1 VCVLQDFVATASAEE
16 EEFTWASTT
25 TTVRG
30 VRVRT
35 APRADGA
42 AATVNVTLP
51 GEGQIVDAGA
61 MWQRHPRWAT
71 RELEMATRDVFCYTL
86 LGYRVWNVA
95 FKTTSNTYLDV
106 DGVSPRGDCILMD
119 ASYEYAHAYHAGL
132 AFNGSFAA
140 FEPPAAGGGGGG
152 GGANAAVAPPFAF
165 TAAATPVLERIEP
178 PTGMAGSRVRVHGR
192 NLLEAYPVWD
202 KNWCARARGQRGHT
216 PHARRRG

>member
-1 VCVLQDFVATASAEE
+1 MGVGRRRSAACAS
-16 EEFTWASTT
+16 
-25 TTVRG
+25 
-30 VRVRT
+30 
-35 APRADGA
+35 RADGA
-42 AATVNVTLP
+42 AARVNVTLP
-51 GEGQIVDAGA
+51 SEDQIVDAGA
-61 MWQRHPRWAT
+61 MHQRHPRWAT

-152 GGANAAVAPPFAF
+152 GANAAVAPPFRLHTRRADR
-165 TAAATPVLERIEP
+165 AADGHGGQPRAP
-178 PTGMAGSRVRVHGR
+178 PARARLGQ
-192 NLLEAYPVWD
+192 
-202 KNWCARARGQRGHT
+202 NWAARGQRGHT
-216 PHARRRG
+216 SHA